1 MIGMGGLENLIHH
14 ALNHLLREENWALER
29 LRPYSGSQVL
39 VTAGPI
45 NLTLRVD
52 EHGLFVP
59 ADSNLPV
66 DVVLT
71 LPADAPVK
79 LLLDRSS
86 LFSSVKLSGSAD
98 FAESLAFVF
107 RNLRWDVESDLAAI
121 LGDIP
126 ARRLT
131 KIGAHLK
138 TQVLESVART
148 ARNVVEFATEDSS
161 LLAAPRDIQAFG
173 KAIDNLRDDTARLEK
188 RVKLL

>member
-1 MIGMGGLENLIHH
+1 MMSMGGLENLIYH
-14 ALNHLLREENWALER
+14 ALNHLLHEENWALER
-29 LRPYSGSQVL
+29 LRPFSGSQVL

-52 EHGLFVP
+52 EHGLFVR
-59 ADSNLPV
+59 ADRSLPV

-79 LLLDRSS
+79 LLLDRSN

-107 RNLRWDVESDLAAI
+107 RNLRWDIESDLAAL

-131 KIGAHLK
+131 KIGTQLR
-138 TQVLESVART
+138 TQVLESVGRS
-148 ARNVVEFATEDSS
+148 ARNATEFATEDSS
-161 LLAAPRDIQAFG
+161 LLAAPHDIQAFG
-173 KAIDNLRDDTARLEK
+173 KAVDDLRDDAARLEK
-188 RVKLL
+188 RIKHL

>member
-1 MIGMGGLENLIHH
+1 MMGMGGLENLIYR

-29 LRPYSGSQVL
+29 LRPFSGSQVL

-52 EHGLFVP
+52 KHGLFVH
-59 ADSNLPV
+59 ADCSLPV
-66 DVVLT
+66 DVILT
-71 LPADAPVK
+71 LPTDAAVK

-131 KIGAHLK
+131 KIGTQLG
-138 TQVLESVART
+138 TQVQESIGRA
-148 ARNVVEFATEDSS
+148 ARNAAEFATEDSE
-161 LLAAPRDIQAFG
+161 LLAAPRDVQAFG
-173 KAIDNLRDDTARLEK
+173 KAVDDLRDDTARLEK
-188 RVKLL
+188 RIKHL